1 MLLLEKKDLSPTAHR
16 RILILEWF
24 AVDNDRNYIG
34 RIFETNLLLKELSS
48 MLDNND
54 VHTLIYV
61 EGPKGIGKKTLLK
74 QAWSSPLLQLPKT
87 LRVPILCNKTTS
99 GKSFLNEISDYI
111 TCNEQTFAPAI
122 TSFRKDLSQSLR
134 ESTETAAI
142 VDNKEEIPL
151 NDDMLI
157 DLWVECFFRHFIRQ
171 PDNSKGLQ
179 ILFEFY
185 DFESLSFPLKE
196 LIFRLLIHPLADQ
209 KANPGIRFYL
219 TGETP
224 ISELKSYENGWDIFA
239 DNILEIKLNPFTEE
253 DVLQWVTEQDHPKD
267 IATRL
272 YKESKGTPG
281 NFHELAEKI
290 VDEEHSGNWLL
301 QAEKLLKDF
310 KSEQQIMLCQAAL
323 LPIISATNLEL
334 FVSSDHASKLMQLLP
349 GSRRLNLKE
358 TDSGLRLPKEIQ
370 KSLQVWYQKNHP
382 ERYRLDTI
390 KAGSFQQVAALLPN
404 TKDRE
409 VFKNLYNFN
418 YFNQNVLSEIY
429 GDAQANILMEYVEKR
444 HHLFEHTKDNH
455 RISPSTRKIL
465 DNFYD
470 AISYNTDKDE
480 IQRINL
486 VWQKKRE
493 DILNGK
499 NKTEERIT
507 KQEDSINKLKKEIR
521 TIQADLTERKDRLE
535 RIKQRYENRPQQ
547 RALHSGKVGGSAL
560 MLITGIALLYIGIFF
575 SDTLPLFYA
584 IIGLLLTFASVFFA
598 KHLRPQTTPHNQHR
612 TPLNTD
618 AAEKSMQFLKLK
630 KNQLQVKLGAFTSNI
645 QRYKNEI
652 RDFEAQL
659 REPYS

>member
-1 MLLLEKKDLSPTAHR
+1 
-16 RILILEWF
+16 
-24 AVDNDRNYIG
+24 VNNDRNYIG
-34 RIFETNLLLKELSS
+34 RTSETNILLKELSS
-48 MLDNND
+48 TLENND

-61 EGPKGIGKKTLLK
+61 EGPQGIGKKTLLK
-74 QAWSSPLLQLPKT
+74 QAWNSPLLQLPKI

-99 GKSFLNEISDYI
+99 GKSFLNDISDYL

-122 TSFRKDLSQSLR
+122 TSFRKDFSQSLR
-134 ESTETAAI
+134 ENTETAAI

-185 DFESLSFPLKE
+185 DFENLPIPFKE
-196 LIFRLLIHPLADQ
+196 LVFRLLINPLADQ

-224 ISELKSYENGWDIFA
+224 ISELKSYANGWDIFA
-239 DNILEIKLNPFTEE
+239 ESLLEIKLAPFTENE
-253 DVLQWVTEQDHPKD
+253 VLQWVTEQDHPKD
-267 IATRL
+267 ITTRL
-272 YKESKGTPG
+272 YQESKGIPG
-281 NFHELAEKI
+281 NLYTLADKI
-290 VDEEHSGNWLL
+290 VDEEHSDDWLT
-301 QAEKLLKDF
+301 QAETLLKDF

-334 FVSSDHASKLMQLLP
+334 FVTPDHALKLMQLLP
-349 GSRRLNLKE
+349 GNRRLNLRQ

-390 KAGSFQQVAALLPN
+390 KAASFQQVAALLPN

-409 VFKNLYNFN
+409 VFKTLYNFN
-418 YFNQNVLSEIY
+418 YFNHSVLSEIY
-429 GDAQANILMEYVEKR
+429 GDAQATLLMDYVEKR

-465 DNFYD
+465 DSFYD
-470 AISYNTDKDE
+470 ATSYKTDNDE
-480 IQRINL
+480 IQRINMA
-486 VWQKKRE
+486 WQKKRD
-493 DILNGK
+493 DILDGK
-499 NKTEERIT
+499 NKTEERIN

-521 TIQADLTERKDRLE
+521 TIQADLTDRKDRLE
-535 RIKQRYENRPQQ
+535 RMKQRYENRPQQ
-547 RALHSGKVGGSAL
+547 RTLHSGKVGGSAL

-598 KHLRPQTTPHNQHR
+598 KHLRPQTTPHNAHR
-612 TPLNTD
+612 TPLNTE
-618 AAEKSMQFLKLK
+618 AAEKSMQFLTLK

-652 RDFEAQL
+652 RDLEAQL